1 MSMKNILLKIL
12 KFFSIRVIKKYNPK
26 IIGITGSIGK
36 TTTKHAV
43 NEVLKNRYKVRA
55 SIGSFNTELGLPITI
70 LGLKNSKSILT
81 WINNIFKS
89 IKLLLIRD
97 KNYPEI
103 LILEMGADKMGDI
116 EYLTSIAKP
125 NISILTNIAPVHIEQ
140 FKSIE
145 NIYNE
150 KIKIFDFNDKE
161 QKKIANID
169 NQIINGNLLKA
180 DRLNEII
187 SYGESINADMRAYNI
202 EEKNC
207 FDENYTTGI
216 EFDVAY
222 KNEEIHVKM
231 QYIIGKHQVYS
242 ILAAFTVGILFDL
255 RLDDIKNSLEDTR
268 GEKGRM
274 SLIKGIKDTW
284 IMDDTYNSSP
294 IACKSAIETLSNSV
308 NVGKKIL
315 VLGDMLELGSLS
327 EELHRE
333 IGKEIAKYK
342 NIDMLITV
350 GERSRDINSEA
361 IANGFNENESFNF
374 VNSDEARIF
383 VQNKIKQGDL
393 ILIKGSQGMRMEKIT
408 KEIMAEPM
416 RAKELL
422 VRQTG
427 IWEDKN

>member
-1 MSMKNILLKIL
+1 MKNLLLKIL
-12 KFFSIRVIKKYNPK
+12 KFFSIKVLKKYSPK
-26 IIGITGSIGK
+26 VIGITGSIGK

-43 NEVLKNRYKVRA
+43 NEVLKNRYRVRA
-55 SIGSFNTELGLPITI
+55 SVGSFNTELGLPITI
-70 LGLKNSKSILT
+70 LGLKNSKSIFV
-81 WINNIFKS
+81 WIKNIFRS
-89 IKLLLIRD
+89 IKLLLVTD
-97 KNYPEI
+97 KEYPEI

-150 KIKIFDFNDKE
+150 KIKIFDFNDKD

-169 NQIINGNLLKA
+169 NEIINENILKA
-180 DRLNEII
+180 GRMSEIL
-187 SYGESINADMRAYNI
+187 SYGENIDSNIRAYNI

-207 FDENYTTGI
+207 FDEDYTTGI

-222 KNEEIHVKM
+222 NNEETHVKM

-242 ILAAFTVGILFDL
+242 ILAAFSVGILFGL
-255 RLDDIKNSLEDTR
+255 RLEDIRVSLEDTR

-274 SLIKGIKDTW
+274 SLIKGIKNTW
-284 IMDDTYNSSP
+284 IIDDTYNSSP
-294 IACKSAIETLSNSV
+294 VACKSAIETLSNSI
-308 NVGKKIL
+308 NTNKKIL
-315 VLGDMLELGSLS
+315 VLGDMLELGAIS
-327 EELHRE
+327 EDSHKE
-333 IGKEIAKYK
+333 IGKEIATHE

-350 GERSRDINSEA
+350 GERARDINSEA
-361 IANGFNENESFNF
+361 ILNGFDENLSFNF
-374 VNSDEARIF
+374 LNSDEAKIF
-383 VQNKIKQGDL
+383 VQNKMKQGDL

-416 RAKELL
+416 RAKDLL

-427 IWEDKN
+427 IWENKN